1 MKHGTKCRSSKRR
14 RLAVMVLL
22 ALTSIFACRSAEPN
36 RELLVFA
43 AASTADAIADVGR
56 EFEAETGGKVTFSF
70 GASRDLARQIRAGA
84 PAAILI
90 SADAESVDTLVD
102 AKLVERQDR
111 RPFASNRLVVVVP
124 KGGASAIRG
133 PADLAKV
140 AHLAMGDP
148 KLVPAGSYAK
158 QWLEKEG
165 VWTELEPHVV
175 PALDVRAALAT
186 VEAGSAEAGIVYRT
200 DAAHSQRVQIAY
212 EVPAEK
218 TPTISYV
225 AARMVSAESE
235 TARRFLDFMTAP
247 KAKAI
252 FVRHGF
258 VL

>member
-1 MKHGTKCRSSKRR
+1 MKRASSARQRSA
-14 RLAVMVLL
+14 RLAVLMLL
-22 ALTSIFACRSAEPN
+22 ALTCIFGCRSAEPN

-43 AASTADAIADVGR
+43 AASTADAVADVGR
-56 EFEAETGGKVTFSF
+56 EFEAETGSKVTFSF

-90 SADAESVDTLVD
+90 SADAESVDTLLD
-102 AKLVERQDR
+102 AKLVNRQDR

-124 KGGASAIRG
+124 KGVALAIRA
-133 PADLAKV
+133 PSDLAKV
-140 AHLAMGDP
+140 AHLAIGDP
-148 KLVPAGSYAK
+148 ELVPAGNYAQ

-165 VWTELEPHVV
+165 VWTDVAPHVV

-186 VEAGSAEAGIVYRT
+186 VEAGTAEAGIVYRT
-200 DAAHSQRVQIAY
+200 DAARSQRVQIAY

-235 TARRFLDFMTAP
+235 TARRFLDFMTGT

-252 FVRHGF
+252 FDRHGF

>member
-1 MKHGTKCRSSKRR
+1 
-14 RLAVMVLL
+14 MVLL
-22 ALTSIFACRSAEPN
+22 ALTCVFGCRSAESN
-36 RELLVFA
+36 GELLVFA

-90 SADAESVDTLVD
+90 SADTASVDTLID
-102 AKLVERQDR
+102 AKLVERRDR

-124 KGGASAIRG
+124 KGASLTIRA

-140 AHLAMGDP
+140 AHLVIGDP
-148 KLVPAGSYAK
+148 KLVPAGSYAQ

-165 VWTELEPHVV
+165 VWADVEPHVV

-200 DAAHSQRVQIAY
+200 DAAHSHGVQIAY

-218 TPTISYV
+218 APIVSYV
-225 AARMVSAESE
+225 AARMASAESE
-235 TARRFLDFMTAP
+235 AARRFLDFMTAP
-247 KAKAI
+247 KARAI
-252 FVRHGF
+252 FDRHGF